1 MREHVIWNGDN
12 FDEVSN
18 FVTSGVKYSE
28 STRITNGEKKENKLL
43 FILDEDSNWVP
54 VDEGS
59 YIWKNDNGTFYIT
72 TELPGKE
79 CDYEND
85 DTGEEEPDCE
95 NCEFKDNCED
105 YDPENDFG
113 LDDDNDEDYAYEDGD
128 YDEDDDEDYDED
140 YDEDEDENP
149 DYDYTE
155 AQQKRIDFLTKEIEE
170 LKGKIT
176 KIDNLMGSYRWTDL
190 SDVRKTMLQAQLQAM
205 RNYCFWLDKRL
216 NWEKNLGE

>member
-1 MREHVIWNGDN
+1 MRDYVEWTGDN

-43 FILDEDSNWVP
+43 YILDEDSNWVP

-59 YIWKNDNGTFYIT
+59 YIWKNDNDTFYIT
-72 TELPGKE
+72 DSLPDAD

-85 DTGEEEPDCE
+85 NDTDEDDEDVCDCD
-95 NCEFKDNCED
+95 NCDYKDSCED
-105 YDPENDFG
+105 YSKKSDDDKTDDDYDLDEESNDPDENYEYGDENY
-113 LDDDNDEDYAYEDGD
+113 DNDEPE
-128 YDEDDDEDYDED
+128 
-140 YDEDEDENP
+140 
-149 DYDYTE
+149 YDYTE
-155 AQQKRIDFLTKEIEE
+155 EQQKRIDFLTKELEE

-176 KIDNLMGSYRWTDL
+176 KINNLMGSHKWSGL
-190 SDVRKTMLQAQLQAM
+190 SDTRRTMLLAQLQAM
-205 RNYCFWLDKRL
+205 KNYSFWLDKRL